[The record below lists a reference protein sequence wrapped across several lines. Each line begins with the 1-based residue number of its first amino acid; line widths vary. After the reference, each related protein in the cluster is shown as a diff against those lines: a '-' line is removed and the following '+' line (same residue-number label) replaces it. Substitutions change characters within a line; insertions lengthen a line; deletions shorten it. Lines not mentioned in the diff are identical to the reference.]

1 MDQQIRLR
9 TALPVMP
16 KPRDTTPQTMF
27 QHFASE
33 EERQKFIQDV
43 EAGIERGDTPF

>member
-1 MDQQIRLR
+1 MDGQIRPR
-9 TALPVMP
+9 TVIPVMP
-16 KPRDTTPQTMF
+16 KPRDETPQTMF

-43 EAGIERGDTPF
+43 EAGIERGETPF